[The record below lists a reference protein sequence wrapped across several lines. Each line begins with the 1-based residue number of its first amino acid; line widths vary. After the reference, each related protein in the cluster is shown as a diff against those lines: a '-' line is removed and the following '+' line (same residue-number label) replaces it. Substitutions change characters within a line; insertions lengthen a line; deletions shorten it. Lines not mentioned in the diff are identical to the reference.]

1 MNYYKSASNEY
12 PQLVDITSSPTT
24 VYLRKN
30 VQEVK
35 VEDVETGNTHTEY
48 RYDEAVISKDEYIDM
63 LHAQISDVE
72 EVIAD
77 MLYGGD
83 EE

>member
-1 MNYYKSASNEY
+1 MNHYRVTSNDY

-30 VQEVK
+30 VTSQEVT
-35 VEDVETGNTHTEY
+35 DAETGNTHTEY
-48 RYDEAVISKDEYIDM
+48 HYDEAAISKDEYIT
-63 LHAQISDVE
+63 LLYEQIADVE
-72 EVIAD
+72 EVLAD
-77 MLYGGD
+77 MLFGGD

>member
-1 MNYYKSASNEY
+1 MNYYRVTSNDY

-30 VQEVK
+30 VASQEVT
-35 VEDVETGNTHTEY
+35 DVETGSTHTEY
-48 RYDEAVISKDEYIDM
+48 RYDEAAISKDEYITL
-63 LHAQISDVE
+63 LHEQIADVE
-72 EVIAD
+72 EVLAD

-83 EE
+83 E

>member
-1 MNYYKSASNEY
+1 MNYYRVTSNDY

-30 VQEVK
+30 VTSEEV
-35 VEDVETGNTHTEY
+35 ENPETNETHTEY
-48 RYDEAVISKDEYIDM
+48 HYDEAAISKDEYITL
-63 LHAQISDVE
+63 LHEQIADVE
-72 EVIAD
+72 EVLAD
-77 MLYGGD
+77 MLYGG

>member
-1 MNYYKSASNEY
+1 MNYYRVTSNDY

-30 VQEVK
+30 ITSEEV
-35 VEDVETGNTHTEY
+35 ENPETKDTHREY
-48 RYDEAVISKDEYIDM
+48 HYDEAAISKDEYITL
-63 LHAQISDVE
+63 LHEQIADVE
-72 EVIAD
+72 EVLAD
-77 MLYGGD
+77 MLYGG

>member
-1 MNYYKSASNEY
+1 MKYYRVTSNDY

-30 VQEVK
+30 VISEEV
-35 VEDVETGNTHTEY
+35 ENPETKETHTEY
-48 RYDEAVISKDEYIDM
+48 HYDEAAISKDEYITL
-63 LHAQISDVE
+63 LHEQIADVE
-72 EVIAD
+72 EVLAD

-83 EE
+83 E

>member
-1 MNYYKSASNEY
+1 MTYYKVTSNDY

-30 VQEVK
+30 IKAVD
-35 VEDVETGNTHTEY
+35 VEDEMTGNTRTEY
-48 RYDEAVISKDEYIDM
+48 HYDEAAISKDEYIDI
-63 LHAQISDVE
+63 LRAQIEDNEAVL
-72 EVIAD
+72 AD
-77 MLYGGD
+77 MLFGG

>member
-1 MNYYKSASNEY
+1 MTYYKATSNDN

-30 VQEVK
+30 IKAVE
-35 VEDVETGNTHTEY
+35 VEDEMTGSNRIEY
-48 RYDEAVISKDEYIDM
+48 HYDEAAISKDEYIDI
-63 LHAQISDVE
+63 LRAQIEDNEAVLAE
-72 EVIAD
+72 T
-77 MLYGGD
+77 LFGGD

>member
-1 MNYYKSASNEY
+1 MTYYKVTSNDY

-30 VQEVK
+30 ITSEEV
-35 VEDVETGNTHTEY
+35 ENSETKETHTEY
-48 RYDEAVISKDEYIDM
+48 HYDEAAISKDEYIT
-63 LHAQISDVE
+63 LLREQIADVE
-72 EVIAD
+72 EVLAD

-83 EE
+83 E